1 MSGNAESK
9 GRSHRPGRPPIERQ
23 VLESPLS
30 ATWRPAVREKAV
42 LVGVGPG
49 IVEGDLDELEALA
62 DSAGAEAV
70 GRVVQSRREPDP
82 ATYIG
87 RGKLDQVHAEVHG
100 GGADSVILDQE
111 LTPGQLRSLEER
123 LGVKVVDRTALILDI
138 FALHA
143 RSREGKAQVEL
154 AQLNYLLPRLR
165 GWGEAMSRAGGGVG
179 TRFGGGETKMELDR
193 QHIGRRI
200 AKLRRELK
208 ALARTRETKRSRRQG
223 SGIPQAAIAGY
234 TNSGKSTLMNRLT
247 GADVIVADQLFATLD
262 PTVRR
267 LKLPG
272 GRRCTISDTV
282 GFVSKLPHDLVEAFR
297 STLEEVTLAELLLH
311 VADAS
316 SAELT
321 EQVEAVRRV
330 LGEIGAGSVPEV
342 LVLNKID
349 LLSGSQRARLAGRY
363 PGSVPVSARSGEGV
377 EGLLETLEA
386 ALPHPPVEVELLV
399 PYGREDVTAML
410 YREAEVLSTTHDEE
424 GAFVHA
430 RVGLREL
437 AAVREFVRRERHTT

>member
-1 MSGNAESK
+1 MTEPTQDRA
-9 GRSHRPGRPPIERQ
+9 GRSGSGARQAQ

-49 IVEGDLDELEALA
+49 IDERDLDELAALA

-70 GRVVQSRREPDP
+70 GRVLQSRREPDP

-87 RGKLDQVHAEVHG
+87 RGKLDEVHAEVHRS
-100 GGADSVILDQE
+100 GADSVILDHE

-123 LGVKVVDRTALILDI
+123 LGVKVIDRTALILDI

-179 TRFGGGETKMELDR
+179 TRFGGGETKLELDR

-223 SGIPQAAIAGY
+223 SGVPQAAIAGY

-267 LKLPG
+267 LKLPA

-282 GFVSKLPHDLVEAFR
+282 GFVSKLPHDLIEAFR
-297 STLEEVTLAELLLH
+297 STLEEVTLAELVVH

-316 SAELT
+316 SDELG
-321 EQVEAVRRV
+321 EQVDAVRRV
-330 LGEIGAGSVPEV
+330 LGEIGAGSIPEV

-349 LLSGSQRARLAGRY
+349 LLSGSERARVARRY
-363 PGSVPVSARSGEGV
+363 PGSVPVSARSGEGID
-377 EGLLETLEA
+377 GLLDTLEVT
-386 ALPHPPVEVELLV
+386 LPRPPVEVELLV

-410 YREAEVLSTTHDEE
+410 YRQAEVISTTHGEH
-424 GAFVHA
+424 GAVVCA

-437 AAVREFVRRERHTT
+437 AAVRPFVRSERSAT